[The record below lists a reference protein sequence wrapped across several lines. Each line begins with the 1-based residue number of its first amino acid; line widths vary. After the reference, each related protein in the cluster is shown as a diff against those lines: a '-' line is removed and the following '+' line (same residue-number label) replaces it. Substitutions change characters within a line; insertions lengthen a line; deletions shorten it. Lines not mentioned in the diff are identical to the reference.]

1 MHLIPTQ
8 EEVVSVLR
16 ETGALRDGHFEYP
29 TGLHSNEYLQVPL
42 AMRHYQ
48 QQRMLSV
55 GLSRLLRANPEIRAI
70 MPELSIVAPATGG
83 LPVAYGVCEAL
94 RAKQVYWAERDQE
107 SEAAALPSIPGAAA
121 RRAGRPGGRH
131 PADRQQPGGIEAN
144 ARSQGRPGGGAG
156 GHHLSAHAQYSRFR
170 ISAALLPGQA
180 GSQLLLP
187 TAPTASCASR
197 VARWRKCGYNAQVS
211 HKCGYYLREILG

>member
-42 AMRHYQ
+42 ALRYYQ

-70 MPELSIVAPATGG
+70 VPHLSIVTPATGG
-83 LPVAYGVCEAL
+83 LPVAYGVCEAV
-94 RAKQVYWAERDQE
+94 RAKQVYWAERQHDAE
-107 SEAAALPSIPGAAA
+107 PL
-121 RRAGRPGGRH
+121 
-131 PADRQQPGGIEAN
+131 
-144 ARSQGRPGGGAG
+144 
-156 GHHLSAHAQYSRFR
+156 RFR
-170 ISAALLPGQA
+170 QYLEPKAGEQVVIVDDILRT
-180 GSQLLLP
+180 GSQLAELKTLLESRGATVVGLAVIVYQP
-187 TAPTASCASR
+187 TPQTIGFGSLPL
-197 VARWRKCGYNAQVS
+197 
-211 HKCGYYLREILG
+211 YYLAKLEARYYAAGDECALCKRGLPLEKVWI